1 MSVRLRTKWFWV
13 RVQLQSL
20 HIHKDI
26 AEDVETRSDTS
37 NYEIDRP
44 LPTGKNKNV
53 IGFMKDESGGQIM
66 KKIVGLIAKT
76 YSYLKD
82 NNDEDKRAKGTK
94 KCAIKR
100 NLQFRDYK
108 KCLQASQ
115 IENKITYLEKKE
127 NDADSLKERN
137 HKIPSGK
144 ALAGRKFGRF
154 GSFCEKPLN

>member
-1 MSVRLRTKWFWV
+1 M
-13 RVQLQSL
+13 QSL

-100 NLQFRDYK
+100 NLQFTKSQNTFRKSFGGK
-108 KCLQASQ
+108 KIWQ
-115 IENKITYLEKKE
+115 IWQFL
-127 NDADSLKERN
+127 
-137 HKIPSGK
+137 
-144 ALAGRKFGRF
+144 
-154 GSFCEKPLN
+154 

>member
-1 MSVRLRTKWFWV
+1 MDTDSFIVHGKTED
-13 RVQLQSL
+13 
-20 HIHKDI
+20 IHKDI

-82 NNDEDKRAKGTK
+82 NNDEDKRAKATK

-127 NDADSLKERN
+127 NDADSLKEITKYLKEKLWREE
-137 HKIPSGK
+137 
-144 ALAGRKFGRF
+144 KF
-154 GSFCEKPLN
+154 L